1 MMNRINFKL
10 AVYSLLLG
18 VLLFG
23 CQDQRV
29 SVVDEEIQDEELTFA
44 KIPLLSDEDA
54 AKQISDNQSDYYCL
68 VSTLHDNEK
77 INPYR
82 YSAVWLH
89 FPKGILD
96 KVEKKSTEDMWLSV
110 VLGDSKASEKKG
122 VSKFSEDGVVRM
134 ARCFLPDLP
143 EAREM
148 IQDKII
154 EFSPDSWVGSSQK
167 TTGKQP
173 TQSNSSFCEERFVT
187 EVCRSTAGIVYDCQ
201 ITEDRC
207 VEYDFGGSGTWPE
220 FDGDE
225 EEGNSGGGGS
235 TIPEDPEEGC
245 QDYGDPC
252 YTEDGLPVSCP
263 GEDEDEDHGQDD
275 MFQTLSKD
283 LAIYN
288 SSGNMTLDST
298 CSDEEEEEDE
308 FFGDITIDE
317 SVRENSKAN
326 CVLDRLLNEGNTL
339 SNTIVK
345 FAEDTVSLNLH
356 IELADLGPADGD
368 QYGNIINGNLLSSNL
383 SNTFY
388 LQLNENRIENR
399 TPIEIAATYLHEAIH
414 AEMRRYIYGEIGTST
429 LQGFPGDFTDDWALF
444 IDMFFG
450 GNVEDGEH
458 ETMSSK
464 YRSIIVDGLKEFGD
478 LNFSQSDYDAIA
490 WIGLQ
495 GTNAYELESESV
507 NIDEKISN
515 AKDKATLSCEL

>member
-1 MMNRINFKL
+1 
-10 AVYSLLLG
+10 
-18 VLLFG
+18 LFG
-23 CQDQRV
+23 CQDQQV

-44 KIPLLSDEDA
+44 KIPLLSDKDA

-283 LAIYN
+283 LEIYN

-308 FFGDITIDE
+308 FFENIIIDP
-317 SVRENSKAN
+317 SVINNPKVK
-326 CVLDRLLNEGNTL
+326 CVLDGLLNDGNTL
-339 SNTIVK
+339 SDTIVK
-345 FAEDTVSLNLH
+345 FAGDSVDIDLK
-356 IELADLGPADGD
+356 IEVGEVDNDDPGIL
-368 QYGNIINGNLLSSNL
+368 ISSSL
-383 SNTFY
+383 SNIFTLRIDNSRAQERLPIQIATTFM
-388 LQLNENRIENR
+388 
-399 TPIEIAATYLHEAIH
+399 HEAIH
-414 AEMRRYIYGEIGTST
+414 AEMRRFLYGAKGSST
-429 LQGFPGDFTDDWALF
+429 LPGFPGSFAEDWVLYVNKQNGKDFNDQVSIAEHNAMAHKYVGLIIEGLEGFDNNNLTYDQYYALALEGLFYTDVFTELNRSYSERQEYDQNFESALQ
-444 IDMFFG
+444 
-450 GNVEDGEH
+450 
-458 ETMSSK
+458 SS
-464 YRSIIVDGLKEFGD
+464 STSC
-478 LNFSQSDYDAIA
+478 LN
-490 WIGLQ
+490 
-495 GTNAYELESESV
+495 
-507 NIDEKISN
+507 
-515 AKDKATLSCEL
+515 

>member
-1 MMNRINFKL
+1 
-10 AVYSLLLG
+10 
-18 VLLFG
+18 LFG
-23 CQDQRV
+23 CQDQQV

-44 KIPLLSDEDA
+44 KIPLLSDKDA

-283 LAIYN
+283 LEIYN

-308 FFGDITIDE
+308 FFENIIIDP
-317 SVRENSKAN
+317 SVINNPKVK
-326 CVLDRLLNEGNTL
+326 CVLDGLLNDGNTL
-339 SNTIVK
+339 SDTIVK
-345 FAEDTVSLNLH
+345 FAGDSVDIDLK
-356 IELADLGPADGD
+356 IEVGEVDNDDPGIL
-368 QYGNIINGNLLSSNL
+368 ISSSL
-383 SNTFY
+383 SNIFTLRIDNSRAQERLPIQIATTFM
-388 LQLNENRIENR
+388 
-399 TPIEIAATYLHEAIH
+399 HEAIH
-414 AEMRRYIYGEIGTST
+414 AEMRRFLYGAKGSST
-429 LQGFPGDFTDDWALF
+429 LPGFPGSFAEDWVLYVNKQNGKDFNDQVSIAEHNAMALKYVGLIIEGLEGFDNNNLTYDQYYALALEGLFYTDVFTELNRSYSERQEYDQNFESALQ
-444 IDMFFG
+444 
-450 GNVEDGEH
+450 
-458 ETMSSK
+458 SS
-464 YRSIIVDGLKEFGD
+464 STSC
-478 LNFSQSDYDAIA
+478 LN
-490 WIGLQ
+490 
-495 GTNAYELESESV
+495 
-507 NIDEKISN
+507 
-515 AKDKATLSCEL
+515 